1 MPEIS
6 TKKVI
11 DEAKKM
17 FKIKFVEA
25 SLNEEEIENRLNNL
39 SESDIVECVA
49 QEIIPKYAKDLVL
62 KDSLKLFEKVF
73 YNRQD
78 VIIFNA
84 RNERLWGKCFAA
96 SDAMYFIAV
105 KALNNYIQNTRKVT
119 EKDNSEEFNNLDFV
133 MSNLCGRALQQYAEI
148 ICLLR
153 NGFADGAM
161 ARWRS
166 MYEIETVITFI
177 SNYGEELAK
186 SYVENYKSDDK
197 YNWAR
202 NANCFESLKNNK
214 RISFNMLLKE
224 TNIDN
229 DQEGRRLYDLS
240 NQLLHPSS
248 KGTFSRLGLNA
259 NDIDRIISG
268 RLNTGMSLPAQCAA
282 FSLYRILSTYFIL
295 SQDMA
300 TMINSVVLY
309 KWVEIIREYY
319 SEIDDSPVDPD
330 NPMHTFED
338 DDKHQLESDSY
349 N

>member
-1 MPEIS
+1 MSEIS
-6 TKKVI
+6 TKELI
-11 DEAKKM
+11 EEAEKM

-25 SLNEEEIENRLNNL
+25 GLNEEEIENRLSNL
-39 SESDIVECVA
+39 SEREIVECIT
-49 QEIIPKYAKDLVL
+49 QEIIPKYAKDCVL
-62 KDSLKLFEKVF
+62 KNSLKLFEEVF
-73 YNRQD
+73 YSRQD
-78 VIIFNA
+78 INIFNA

-96 SDAMYFIAV
+96 SDAMYFIAA
-105 KALNNYIQNTRKVT
+105 KALNNYIQNARKVT
-119 EKDNSEEFNNLDFV
+119 EKDGTEEFNNLDFV

-186 SYVENYKSDDK
+186 SYVDNYEYDDK
-197 YNWAR
+197 YKWAR
-202 NANCFESLKNNK
+202 KANCCKSLKNK
-214 RISFNMLLKE
+214 QRISFNMLLKE
-224 TNIDN
+224 TNID

-248 KGTFSRLGLNA
+248 KGTFCRLGLNV

-295 SQDMA
+295 SLDMA

-309 KWVEIIREYY
+309 EWVELIRGYY
-319 SEIDDSPVDPD
+319 SEIDDSPVDPN
-330 NPMHTFED
+330 NPMHSLED
-338 DDKHQLESDSY
+338 DD
-349 N
+349 